1 LRLLLF
7 KAYFELF
14 IMRKQYISHQTL
26 TRMSGEEGLSL
37 LDYVQF
43 QLDQQYL
50 IEKAT
55 TMYQTKED
63 SMIDIDK
70 LIAANH
76 HY

>member
-63 SMIDIDK
+63 LMIDIDK